1 MPRFIQGK
9 LNPGCQTNTI
19 AVLNGGDMKKKL
31 NCKHALVFSV
41 IAAVLFITTSCTEE
55 RPASQTTPSV
65 SVPVS
70 STRVVL
76 VSREDAGKPW
86 SGENWPFTV
95 PSGSVELI
103 GCCSVVFHH
112 EGKVY
117 AINGSARTDME
128 RKGYLDI
135 SGSSMWRD
143 QPSGYG
149 KINMGPIINLGLNLG
164 ED

>member
-1 MPRFIQGK
+1 MD
-9 LNPGCQTNTI
+9 
-19 AVLNGGDMKKKL
+19 VLNGGDMKKKL
-31 NCKHALVFSV
+31 SYKHALVFSA
-41 IAAVLFITTSCTEE
+41 IAAVLFITTSCTGE
-55 RPASQTTPSV
+55 RSASQTTPSV

-70 STRVVL
+70 STQVVL

-103 GCCSVVFHH
+103 GGYSVVFHY

-117 AINGSARTDME
+117 AINGTARTGME

-135 SGSSMWRD
+135 MGSSMWRD

-149 KINMGPIINLGLNLG
+149 KIDISPIINLGLSLG